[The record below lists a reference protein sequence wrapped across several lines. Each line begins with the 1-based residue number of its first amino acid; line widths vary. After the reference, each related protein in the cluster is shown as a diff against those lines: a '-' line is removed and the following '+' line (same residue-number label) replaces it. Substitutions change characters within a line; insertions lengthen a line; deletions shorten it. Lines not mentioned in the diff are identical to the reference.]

1 MKLKISE
8 ELKIDTE
15 DVRVKNQGLRIAII
29 GESGS
34 GKSWAI
40 SIIAEQAIQQG
51 LQVIFVD
58 PHGEYWTF
66 AEKFDVVI
74 IGGEKGDLIINE
86 ECIEIYGEI
95 VKQGKN
101 VDFNLRELMDDEIAY
116 GRIVEKI
123 LRILWKVLVNNPRPC
138 LIVFEE
144 AQMICPQEKSFD
156 VMRRVGLVKS
166 VVTGGR
172 KFGLSF
178 ILGSQRPAELHK
190 TPLSQC
196 WIRLFGKTTERLDR
210 NAVEDYLKPLKSDV
224 LKNLSTGQFYAYG
237 WFDEPLLVN
246 VTSRRIT
253 RHGGDTP
260 LITPIKRTEMQQAS
274 IEEFKR
280 KIDEVLRKK
289 TVEESELERL
299 AKENKALEKRLAE
312 ADSKVFEVSRRLEEL
327 KDIRDMIAPLAE
339 KVQSGKEIDSSV
351 LGAFEDL
358 KSRIQALELGRATG
372 ADVNAFFDSQTGL
385 VLGDARTQIL
395 FNKLLPDQRKVFLA
409 LENGPCNIVTLAR
422 KTNLSENRLRTILC
436 DLRRKNLVKVLNQ
449 KEKRS
454 SNLIGAGKFYR
465 VIA

>member
-1 MKLKISE
+1 MKFKIAE
-8 ELKIDTE
+8 ELEIDTE

-74 IGGEKGDLIINE
+74 IGGEKGDLVLNE
-86 ECIEIYGEI
+86 ECMDIYGEI
-95 VKQGKN
+95 AKQGKN
-101 VDFNLRELMDDEIAY
+101 IDFNLREFMDDEIAY

-123 LRILWKVLVNNPRPC
+123 LRVLWKVLVNNPRPC

-156 VMRRVGLVKS
+156 VMRRVSLVKS
-166 VVTGGR
+166 IVTGGR

-178 ILGSQRPAELHK
+178 VLGSQRPAELHK

-224 LKNLSTGQFYAYG
+224 LKNLTTGQFYAYG
-237 WFDEPLLVN
+237 WFDEPLLLN
-246 VTSRRIT
+246 VTSKRIT

-260 LITPIKRTEMQQAS
+260 LITPVKRTEIQQAS

-280 KIDEVLRKK
+280 KIDEVFQKK
-289 TVEESELERL
+289 HIEESELEKL
-299 AKENKALEKRLAE
+299 GKENKLLEKRLAE
-312 ADSKVFEVSRRLEEL
+312 ANTKLFDVSRRLEEL

-339 KVQSGKEIDSSV
+339 KVQSGKEIDASV

-358 KSRIQALELGRATG
+358 KSRIQALELGRVTG
-372 ADVNAFFDSQTGL
+372 ADVNTFFDSQTGL
-385 VLGDARTQIL
+385 VLGDAKTQIL
-395 FNKLLPDQRKVFLA
+395 FNKLLPDQRRVFLA
-409 LENGPCNIVTLAR
+409 LEKGTCNIVTLAR
-422 KTNLSENRLRTILC
+422 RTNVSENRLKTLLS
-436 DLRRKNLVKVLNQ
+436 DLHRKNLVKVLSQ

-454 SNLIGAGKFYR
+454 SNLIGGGKFYK